1 MHNAV
6 MESVRAIPQAPGPA
20 ARPAPLN
27 ALVISADARFHQRA
41 EGVIGEIGAV
51 SSAPTSPT
59 DADDVAWLVKKARAD
74 VVVLD
79 ASGCEAAVAGVIAGL
94 AATAPRL
101 GVVVVCEHL
110 TSGARGLGALPKWG
124 WMRDLRVA
132 VQHASIDG
140 SPLTPPRERL
150 HAVRRDLRGVASSNA
165 ARR

>member
-1 MHNAV
+1 
-6 MESVRAIPQAPGPA
+6 MESARAIPQAPAPA
-20 ARPAPLN
+20 ARPTPLN

-51 SSAPTSPT
+51 SSAPTSPA
-59 DADDVAWLVKKARAD
+59 DASDVAWLVKQACAD

-79 ASGCEAAVAGVIAGL
+79 ASGCEAAVAGVIATL
-94 AATAPRL
+94 ATSAPRL

-110 TSGARGLGALPKWG
+110 TSGARALGALPKWG

-132 VQHASIDG
+132 VQHAYIDG

-150 HAVRRDLRGVASSNA
+150 HAMRRDLRSVAPGSFP
-165 ARR
+165 RR